1 MRRFFNCIH
10 LPVSHTIPSPLPPL
24 LFFPPFLQFL
34 NIDRISLTNIRLA
47 RSDGD
52 FLTKSCCKIHIYI
65 HIYTIHFLALTCGKR
80 DEEMGGNRAFKR
92 PRVNNARKYEAA
104 SPKRNRIFTAAAILL
119 SVMADTGRA
128 ICKGGGILSFELR
141 LLAVTWPVTWSARRD
156 QQMAFKLIPPNF
168 QLPPPFPTPEII
180 NTADSV
186 VLLG

>member
-1 MRRFFNCIH
+1 M
-10 LPVSHTIPSPLPPL
+10 
-24 LFFPPFLQFL
+24 
-34 NIDRISLTNIRLA
+34 
-47 RSDGD
+47 
-52 FLTKSCCKIHIYI
+52 
-65 HIYTIHFLALTCGKR
+65 HFLALTCGKR